1 MQKLSRVTRSIA
13 MPWWFDRESAV
24 FGLKWAASIIQIM
37 GYSATAFGL
46 TPLNIYLFLIGLM
59 GWFVEGPR
67 HHADPYRCAGGDVS
81 GFGKQLGRL
90 SQFGNELR
98 QFWIHACWKLSSKT
112 P

>member
-59 GWFVEGPR
+59 GWFAVGVMWKDR
-67 HHADPYRCAGGDVS
+67 AIMLIHIVALAAMLAG
-81 GFGKQLGRL
+81 L
-90 SQFGNELR
+90 
-98 QFWIHACWKLSSKT
+98 ASS
-112 P
+112 